1 MTRLTVEGGLVRE
14 IVDPDGVRLR
24 FDFDADGNLVAATD
38 ADGNVARLERDAAG
52 VVIAAI
58 SPLGRRTT
66 FVHDAP
72 RPADR
77 APRAGRRGLALR
89 VLARR
94 PADGR

>member
-1 MTRLTVEGGLVRE
+1 MRE

-52 VVIAAI
+52 LVTASI

-66 FVHDAP
+66 FAYDAHG
-72 RPADR
+72 RIDR
-77 APRAGRRGLALR
+77 APRAGRSGLALR

-94 PADGR
+94 PRSPR